1 MTRLPAFIAIA
12 AALVTLMPAAILG
25 QARPPAGQQAVP
37 SDVEIQQAATAIEQ
51 ADGYADVLGATQK
64 YAAIIS
70 SPRVVELVDAALQN
84 AALND
89 AQRGVLLLERQLS
102 IDCRALG
109 AEAAARLL
117 AVRVIAGSAIQADTP
132 KQFAAVLEKFSPV
145 AGVMTVD
152 LVRQALNT
160 PGNTWPKP
168 LLPLM
173 EQLARDWPTLGALG
187 AATKMAAAANANPV
201 PIQVRSRLQVTRRR
215 SPDIGAAR
223 RSRSAARAT
232 SIS

>member
-1 MTRLPAFIAIA
+1 M
-12 AALVTLMPAAILG
+12 
-25 QARPPAGQQAVP
+25 
-37 SDVEIQQAATAIEQ
+37 
-51 ADGYADVLGATQK
+51 
-64 YAAIIS
+64 
-70 SPRVVELVDAALQN
+70 DAALQN

-132 KQFAAVLEKFSPV
+132 KQFAAVLEKFSPL

-152 LVRQALNT
+152 LVRQALST

-187 AATKMAAAANANPV
+187 AATKMAAAANANPNPNPAPGPNPPPSGTPTLV
-201 PIQVRSRLQVTRRR
+201 GHWRSTTISFD
-215 SPDIGAAR
+215 SPRDEHFVMRAR
-223 RSRSAARAT
+223 RHRRHMDCHRVRPHACDPRTLEARKGRR
-232 SIS
+232 